1 MIIVQLNR
9 QIFEYDV
16 HSLVKSFYPGEDV
29 KIVYET
35 SPEEADAQLV
45 CRLEFLKT
53 VSNLKPEDTLPEQA
67 CEKKQVPT
75 SHIRF
80 QIWKNGKT
88 ESEET
93 AVCTQPDDRKELK
106 NEVKRLVYRQLSS
119 YTGQKL
125 PWGNLTGIR
134 PTKIPMA
141 MLGQGYRNV
150 EIADYM
156 RKTYY
161 TSNEKTSLAIAIAN
175 RERHL
180 LKDINYQNGYSLY
193 VGIPFCPSICLYCSF
208 SSSPIGIWK
217 NQVDAYLDALC
228 KEIDYASD
236 AFAGK
241 ELNTVFLTVSTFV
254 YPHLWLFKHRQEL
267 EVVKGVI
274 VESIESDI
282 PEDLVQIF
290 KVLGDKT
297 RLRIIK
303 LLMQNVCTTQEL
315 AQKLEISEAA
325 VSKHLQIMWKADL
338 VHKNKKGFF
347 VEYEFKEDMINYIP
361 YKFYEMI
368 TI

>member
-1 MIIVQLNR
+1 MWNWI
-9 QIFEYDV
+9 
-16 HSLVKSFYPGEDV
+16 G
-29 KIVYET
+29 KIHT
-35 SPEEADAQLV
+35 
-45 CRLEFLKT
+45 RL
-53 VSNLKPEDTLPEQA
+53 
-67 CEKKQVPT
+67 QV
-75 SHIRF
+75 
-80 QIWKNGKT
+80 
-88 ESEET
+88 EET
-93 AVCTQPDDRKELK
+93 EVIYLK
-106 NEVKRLVYRQLSS
+106 NHEFKY
-119 YTGQKL
+119 K
-125 PWGNLTGIR
+125 
-134 PTKIPMA
+134 K
-141 MLGQGYRNV
+141 
-150 EIADYM
+150 
-156 RKTYY
+156 
-161 TSNEKTSLAIAIAN
+161 
-175 RERHL
+175 
-180 LKDINYQNGYSLY
+180 
-193 VGIPFCPSICLYCSF
+193 
-208 SSSPIGIWK
+208 
-217 NQVDAYLDALC
+217 
-228 KEIDYASD
+228 
-236 AFAGK
+236 K

>member
-1 MIIVQLNR
+1 MDKFTGRVWVLGDDIDTDIIIPTEYLALKTIDDMKQYGFSPLRPELAGQIQKGDIIVAGKNFGCGSSREQAPEIIKAMGV
-9 QIFEYDV
+9 QCVIA
-16 HSLVKSFYPGEDV
+16 KSFARIFLEAY
-29 KIVYET
+29 YET
-35 SPEEADAQLV
+35 VFRKEEMILRPYLIRVIQNEKRKCQAEGLWNWIGKIHT
-45 CRLEFLKT
+45 RL
-53 VSNLKPEDTLPEQA
+53 
-67 CEKKQVPT
+67 QV
-75 SHIRF
+75 
-80 QIWKNGKT
+80 
-88 ESEET
+88 EET
-93 AVCTQPDDRKELK
+93 EVIYLK
-106 NEVKRLVYRQLSS
+106 NHEFKY
-119 YTGQKL
+119 K
-125 PWGNLTGIR
+125 
-134 PTKIPMA
+134 K
-141 MLGQGYRNV
+141 
-150 EIADYM
+150 
-156 RKTYY
+156 
-161 TSNEKTSLAIAIAN
+161 
-175 RERHL
+175 
-180 LKDINYQNGYSLY
+180 
-193 VGIPFCPSICLYCSF
+193 
-208 SSSPIGIWK
+208 
-217 NQVDAYLDALC
+217 
-228 KEIDYASD
+228 
-236 AFAGK
+236 K